1 MNSSMTDTK
10 AKILTAASALFLEG
24 GAKALSVRAIA
35 ARANMSTIGIYSHF
49 KGKQGILDA
58 LFVEATAMV
67 SDAMD
72 AGNGQPDAK
81 STMMAAASAYLDFAA
96 NHAAHYQLFFGENDP
111 DYEPSEEAQTAARDA
126 YKKLLSHATLLMPEG
141 AKLPDVQETAL
152 GFWALLHGFVG
163 LTRHAAAAHTGV
175 QDWRALILRKV
186 EDHIDL
192 FLTRKADQGI

>member
-1 MNSSMTDTK
+1 MKSSMSDTK

-35 ARANMSTIGIYSHF
+35 AKADVSTIGIYSHF

-58 LFVEATAMV
+58 LFIEATAMV

-72 AGNGQPDAK
+72 AGNDQPDAK
-81 STMMAAASAYLDFAA
+81 STMMAAAGAYLDFAA

-111 DYEPSEEAQTAARDA
+111 DYEPSEAAQAAAREA
-126 YKKLLSHATLLMPEG
+126 YKKLLSHAALLMPDG
-141 AKLPDVQETAL
+141 TKTADLQETAL

-175 QDWRALILRKV
+175 QDWRALILRTV
-186 EDHIDL
+186 EDHIDV
-192 FLTRKADQGI
+192 FLARQAMQNA